1 MLTLYPMPLLDPFIS
16 SSKFFVG
23 RFLRIFFIS
32 NKLSICSS
40 AQMVKN
46 LPAVQGAQVQSLG
59 WEDPWSRKVATH
71 SSILAWEIHGKR
83 NLVGYNP
90 WGHKELDTTERIT
103 PANSEHLIS
112 SSLGVSLLFP
122 FSFFILLA
130 RIFSTML
137 NRNDERGHPCLVLN
151 VKGKAFSVA

>member
-1 MLTLYPMPLLDPFIS
+1 MQKTQI
-16 SSKFFVG
+16 
-23 RFLRIFFIS
+23 
-32 NKLSICSS
+32 
-40 AQMVKN
+40 
-46 LPAVQGAQVQSLG
+46 QSLG
-59 WEDPWSRKVATH
+59 QEDPLESEMATH